1 MTVSFGFT
9 WFALQKKCGM
19 DSHTLLFIIK
29 YANWGLIDLAPVV
42 EAANKSPSGGKQ
54 AFDDT

>member
-1 MTVSFGFT
+1 
-9 WFALQKKCGM
+9 M
-19 DSHTLLFIIK
+19 DSYTLLFIIK